1 MKEKKEIKKHK
12 ILLVDDDMSFV
23 ESNKALLEA
32 EGYEVDV
39 AYDGKSGFEKMMKEK
54 PDLLIM
60 DVMMNTDT
68 EGFDVSRK
76 IAATPELNQIPI
88 ILVTGVRHILH
99 IPLNIKPDKKWL
111 PVETVL
117 EKPVAP
123 DALLAEVKRR
133 LSGC

>member
-1 MKEKKEIKKHK
+1 MKEKQKNKKHK
-12 ILLVDDDMSFV
+12 ILLVDDDMSFL
-23 ESNKALLEA
+23 ESNKTLLEA

-39 AYDGKSGFEKMMKEK
+39 AYDGKSGFEKMQKQK

-68 EGFDVSRK
+68 EGFDISRK
-76 IAATPELNQIPI
+76 IASTPELAGLPI

-111 PVETVL
+111 PVETIL
-117 EKPVAP
+117 EKPVVP
-123 DALLAEVKRR
+123 DTLLAEIKKR
-133 LSGC
+133 LKD